1 MKTAATSHIKFP
13 GMNAKEGLAPLLA
26 WWQAVGQ
33 VESILWFDC
42 QGDIPPGPYGREEKD
57 LNLPLKVTRQ
67 SGVVSQ
73 WHRAPQTGRDPEVSS
88 PKGLQIRQ
96 AGLLRSRSVSIIN
109 GPALAAEAMPVSPYA
124 GRGSSLSTFPSPLV
138 YRAAVYTEA
147 WVTTSLNS
155 ASLAQAYD
163 QGWVQ
168 VATLRPQGLD
178 FDALHSIVL

>member
-26 WWQAVGQ
+26 WWQAAGQ

-88 PKGLQIRQ
+88 PKDLQGSGKQVCSGLEVYPSLM
-96 AGLLRSRSVSIIN
+96 GLLWLQRLCQFLPML
-109 GPALAAEAMPVSPYA
+109 GEAAA
-124 GRGSSLSTFPSPLV
+124 
-138 YRAAVYTEA
+138 
-147 WVTTSLNS
+147 
-155 ASLAQAYD
+155 
-163 QGWVQ
+163 
-168 VATLRPQGLD
+168 
-178 FDALHSIVL
+178 